1 MGREKP
7 ITSIALLPL
16 CRPSNPG
23 QFLLRCHFVAVVL
36 PRLTIVLTNE
46 IRAKKTGERKSG
58 TAAGL
63 SFCFESKF
71 RRQLV
76 RASGGHSDDFVCA
89 RLSVGIDRGGVLLGS
104 RRSRAGGVRLSRGDG
119 GWVWQGDSGQ
129 SRAQRPFPLRPQ
141 RKRGKKTPW
150 PL

>member
-16 CRPSNPG
+16 CRPSNTGP
-23 QFLLRCHFVAVVL
+23 FLLRCHFVAVVL
-36 PRLTIVLTNE
+36 PRFTIVLTNE

-89 RLSVGIDRGGVLLGS
+89 RLSVGIDRGGGIVCCGRFPAS
-104 RRSRAGGVRLSRGDG
+104 GV
-119 GWVWQGDSGQ
+119 
-129 SRAQRPFPLRPQ
+129 
-141 RKRGKKTPW
+141 
-150 PL
+150 